1 MPNIFSCTAFKKH
14 FPYLLDQTQNEAK
27 SSVVFLYLPST
38 LDRKE
43 DLLKWKGNVHLHP
56 VDLSIDD
63 LKEMTGHTEINP
75 ALLNYRNKRDN
86 IVAGYYK
93 LMKKIAQISNQ
104 NLVRNYD
111 AYISS
116 GGKIDSEKEFSWI
129 DDSYKLTKQKFQLT
143 Y

>member
-1 MPNIFSCTAFKKH
+1 M
-14 FPYLLDQTQNEAK
+14 
-27 SSVVFLYLPST
+27 
-38 LDRKE
+38 
-43 DLLKWKGNVHLHP
+43 
-56 VDLSIDD
+56 SIDD